1 MTYQKIEHITAG
13 QLKADHNS
21 SDIFQAWL
29 GTCLGVALYDK
40 KTRTGGMI
48 HILLPEP
55 PMIGFPEY
63 PEKYAATG
71 IPLLIQE
78 LIRLGSDPKDIK
90 ATIAGGA
97 LVGPV
102 SFQDMGLDIGGR
114 TTELAST
121 ILEDAGI
128 DILVSETGGFF
139 SCTLELDMAT
149 GKTVINPPW
158 EDRQDPLEQPDRP
171 GTDDILCTIENLQPI
186 PQTAL
191 KILRMF
197 QDSRTGIMDIA
208 QELSRDQVLGAQ
220 TLKLCN
226 SALFSGTARIDTLK
240 DAILLLGED
249 MLIKSIITAAVN
261 KYYNQIGTGGYS
273 LCKGGLF
280 FHAVGVAATAEKL
293 ADKTGIISGKQAYTA
308 GLLHD
313 IGKVVLDQFVSA
325 AIPLFFRDLTRGN
338 KNLLQSEKT
347 LLGITHCQTGALL
360 ARQWK
365 FSSALS
371 QVIVHHHEPEKAV
384 DHKDLVCIVYL
395 ADLLMERFSTGL
407 DIEKMQTGSVDAVM
421 KRLGITPFD
430 ILELVDTIPM
440 HAIKNQEIVTR

>member
-1 MTYQKIEHITAG
+1 
-13 QLKADHNS
+13 
-21 SDIFQAWL
+21 
-29 GTCLGVALYDK
+29 
-40 KTRTGGMI
+40 
-48 HILLPEP
+48 
-55 PMIGFPEY
+55 
-63 PEKYAATG
+63 
-71 IPLLIQE
+71 
-78 LIRLGSDPKDIK
+78 
-90 ATIAGGA
+90 
-97 LVGPV
+97 
-102 SFQDMGLDIGGR
+102 MGLDIGGR
-114 TTELAST
+114 STEIAT
-121 ILEDAGI
+121 NILEDAGI

-149 GKTVINPPW
+149 GETVINPPW
-158 EDRQDPLEQPDRP
+158 EDRQDPVEQPSRP
-171 GTDDILCTIENLQPI
+171 GTDDILHTIENLQPI

-197 QDSRTGIMDIA
+197 QDSRAGIMDIA

-249 MLIKSIITAAVN
+249 MLMKSIITAAVN
-261 KYYNQIGTGGYS
+261 RYYNQTGTGGYS

-325 AIPLFFRDLTRGN
+325 AIPLFFRDLTREN
-338 KNLLQSEKT
+338 KNFLQSEKT
-347 LLGITHCQTGALL
+347 LLGITHCQTGTLL

-371 QVIVHHHEPEKAV
+371 EVITHHHEPEKAV

-407 DIEKMQTGSVDAVM
+407 DFEKMQTSSVDAVIR
-421 KRLGITPFD
+421 RLGIKPFD

-440 HAIKNQEIVTR
+440 HAIKHQEIVTR

>member
-48 HILLPEP
+48 HILLPEQP
-55 PMIGFPEY
+55 FCGFPEY

-71 IPLLIQE
+71 LPLLIQE

-102 SFQDMGLDIGGR
+102 SSQDMGLDIGGR
-114 TTELAST
+114 STEIAT
-121 ILEDAGI
+121 NILEDAGI

-149 GKTVINPPW
+149 GETVINPPW
-158 EDRQDPLEQPDRP
+158 EDRQDPVEQPSRP
-171 GTDDILCTIENLQPI
+171 GTDDILHTIENLQPI

-197 QDSRTGIMDIA
+197 QDSRAGIMDIA

-249 MLIKSIITAAVN
+249 MLMKSIITAAVN
-261 KYYNQIGTGGYS
+261 RYYNQTGTGGYS

-325 AIPLFFRDLTRGN
+325 AIPLFFRDLTREN
-338 KNLLQSEKT
+338 KNFLQSEKT
-347 LLGITHCQTGALL
+347 LLGITHCQTGTLL

-371 QVIVHHHEPEKAV
+371 EVITHHHEPEKAV

-407 DIEKMQTGSVDAVM
+407 DFEKMQTSSVDAVIR
-421 KRLGITPFD
+421 RLGIKPFD

-440 HAIKNQEIVTR
+440 HAIKHQEIVTR